1 MSIITTLYYNFL
13 VSTGSP
19 AGTEWIS
26 SELEEFDGYDWNGNT
41 IQQITQRELTEAEL
55 PQWADELA
63 ECYFGPDGFD
73 ASDREDFVRWVGA
86 GGEEVA
92 KKIDWREESDD
103 DEESP

>member
-1 MSIITTLYYNFL
+1 MTTLYYNFL
-13 VSTGSP
+13 VSPGSP

-41 IQQITQRELTEAEL
+41 IQQITQRALTEAEL
-55 PQWADELA
+55 PQWADEIA

-73 ASDREDFVRWVGA
+73 ASDRADFVRWVGD

-92 KKIDWREESDD
+92 EKIDWRDE
-103 DEESP
+103 EESP